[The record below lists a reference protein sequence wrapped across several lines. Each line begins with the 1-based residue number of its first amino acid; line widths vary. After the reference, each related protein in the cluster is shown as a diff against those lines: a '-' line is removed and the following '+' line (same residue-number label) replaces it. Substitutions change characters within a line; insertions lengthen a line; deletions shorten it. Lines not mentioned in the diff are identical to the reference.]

1 MNKLDYFLQWFCNIT
16 EQLLSFFVIIAGFYA
31 LWLVFSALTQEIK

>member
-1 MNKLDYFLQWFCNIT
+1 LSKLDYFLQWFCNIT
-16 EQLLSFFVIIAGFYA
+16 EQLFSFFVIIAGFYA